1 MRRRYSVA
9 LVSTVMIISW
19 GYWVNQK
26 PSFEC
31 KVNQDVASYTLE
43 DANTLNNLSNNI
55 LGTEIYGDYNSNS
68 DKYQKSSKELFLISE
83 AYRLKASKLILDNQ
97 SCFSEIQIREA
108 KKVINFQ
115 KYLSDLE

>member
-1 MRRRYSVA
+1 
-9 LVSTVMIISW
+9 MIISW